1 MTAGNPNGARARLEQ
16 LLALATGLGKRLA
29 AAATPLVEQLRQGR
43 LVTRTLALTRS
54 SLGLRLALLVAA
66 GVLFVLG
73 STTLVVGWRASAAL
87 TSQAEEALVA
97 SLDVG
102 ERLLATYDNTLR
114 DSASR
119 TYDTFLAFLPED
131 DVTRVEDELHAA
143 GDRQLPALYMGET
156 LLNGNDD
163 PVDRFELA
171 TNSVAMILQRHEGEF
186 VRISTNLR
194 DESALRAIGGALPT
208 DHPAHAALS
217 AGEPWSGQVEL
228 YGTNYIAYYS
238 PISYFDPSTGASDE
252 IIAAFAVALDY
263 ASTLEALKDSLRATE
278 LGADGYFMAINTR
291 AGERSG
297 LLELHPELEGQ
308 RLQDIEDTDLRE
320 AFETLAGGD
329 PDEVLSVQLKSR
341 SGELQPMIARVRD
354 FPAFGWR
361 LVALESRSAAVS
373 SAVGLLGVMVV
384 LAVIALAF
392 LIAGLRF
399 VAQRFVTAPLGEAVA
414 AVEAVADGD
423 LNVSLDTEREDE
435 VGRLYGAMTRMTA
448 QIRSRMEAE
457 REVAQRNLGVRLALE
472 QASVGLMIAD
482 NAHTITFANPRVS
495 QMLRDQL
502 VQIRT
507 RIPDFDPDDIVGKSI
522 HRFHGGSVEHVR
534 GMLDSMTGQ
543 HRTRINLGSAI
554 FELSVNTVNDE
565 AGQRAGFVVEWHD
578 RTDDVRFEQEIAAV
592 VDAAAQG
599 SLDLRMETQ
608 GRSGFYALVSQRLN
622 QLLDQVGASL
632 RELRGVL
639 GGLAQ
644 GDLSQRIDA
653 DMVGVFGEMKSDT
666 NATIE
671 RLREIVSQI
680 QSAADSIS
688 NAASEISAG
697 NADLSARTEQQAAS
711 LEETASSME
720 ELTGTVQQNA
730 DSARKANELAGGAA
744 EVAVRGG
751 EVVQQVVSVMG
762 EITTASKQIGD
773 IIGTVDGIA
782 FQTNILALNAAVEAA
797 RAGEAGRGFA
807 VVASEVRALAQRS
820 AEAAKEIKDVVGNSM
835 NKVGAGSKLVNE
847 AGATMQQ
854 IVQSVKQVTDLIAEI
869 AAASSEQ
876 SGGIEQ
882 VNQTVAQLDEM
893 TQQNAALVEEAM
905 ASARALEDQAREL
918 VESAAAFRI
927 DAGG

>member
-1 MTAGNPNGARARLEQ
+1 MTAPKQRDPRRGLPARLSNAQ
-16 LLALATGLGKRLA
+16 TLVLQAGKRA
-29 AAATPLVEQLRQGR
+29 WAQLSRGR
-43 LVTRTLALTRS
+43 LLQRLKGFTKK
-54 SLGLRLALLVAA
+54 SLGLQLALVIAF
-66 GVLFVLG
+66 GVLCVLG
-73 STTLVVGWRASAAL
+73 ATTLIVGWRASSAL
-87 TSQAEEALVA
+87 TRQAIDELGTAV
-97 SLDVG
+97 DVG
-102 ERLLATYDNTLR
+102 ERMLSTYDSSLQDTARRL
-114 DSASR
+114 
-119 TYDTFLAFLPED
+119 YDTFLAFLPEQD
-131 DVTRVEDELHAA
+131 LRADEGERIAV
-143 GDRQLPALYMGET
+143 GEFSPPALYMGDT

-163 PVDRFELA
+163 PVDLFELA
-171 TNSVAMILQRHEGEF
+171 TGGVATVFARDGEDF
-186 VRISTNLR
+186 IRVTTSLR
-194 DESALRAIGGALPT
+194 DANSLRAVGTALNRQ
-208 DHPAHAALS
+208 HPAYAKLMN
-217 AGEPWSGQVEL
+217 GED
-228 YGTNYIAYYS
+228 YIGRATLFGRDYMTYYS
-238 PISYFDPSTGASDE
+238 PVTDFDDRVLGVFFIGLPYGE
-252 IIAAFAVALDY
+252 
-263 ASTLEALKDSLRATE
+263 TLEGLRASLRQAE
-278 LGADGYFMAINTR
+278 LGSDGYFIALNKADGRI
-291 AGERSG
+291 EV
-297 LLELHPELEGQ
+297 HPSLEGQ
-308 RLQDIEDTDLRE
+308 RIEEVENAGVRE
-320 AFETLAGGD
+320 SLVTLINGEAEEFELTL
-329 PDEVLSVQLKSR
+329 PSR
-341 SGELQPMIARVRD
+341 TGEAQTMVARVRD
-354 FPAFGWR
+354 FTPWGWR

-373 SAVGLLGVMVV
+373 SAVGLLGVMAV
-384 LAVIALAF
+384 LAVVALAF
-392 LIAGLRF
+392 LIVGLRF
-399 VAQRFVTAPLGEAVA
+399 VAQRFVTAPLGEAVN
-414 AVEAVADGD
+414 AVEAVASGNLDVA
-423 LNVSLDTEREDE
+423 LNTEREDE
-435 VGRLYGAMTRMTA
+435 VGRLYGAMTRMSA
-448 QIRSRMEAE
+448 QIKSRMDAE
-457 REVAQRNLGVRLALE
+457 REIAQRNLGVRLALD

-507 RIPDFDPDDIVGKSI
+507 RIPDFNPDDIVGKSI

-534 GMLDSMTGQ
+534 GMLDNMTGQ
-543 HRTRINLGSAI
+543 HRTRINLGAAI

-578 RTDDVRFEQEIAAV
+578 RTEDVRFEQEIAAV

-820 AEAAKEIKDVVGNSM
+820 AEAAKEIKHLVGNSM